1 MEIYLCEN
9 LKKLREKKGNTQ
21 EELATHIGITVQA
34 VSKWERGEGYPDI
47 TFLPVIAEFYSVTV
61 DELLGVGE
69 VKKKAIIQKFLE
81 EYKVLEKENSYD
93 EALLVANAMYRD
105 YPNEVSVLKCKMD
118 ALRNLGYF
126 EESLAT
132 SKEILNNETCGE
144 TRYDAIR
151 NAIACNLLS
160 IEGDYEEAKSLTE
173 ELPDYFS
180 TKNQQRINVGNPDVT
195 VFREQVQE
203 NIEMLMLCLCTNMRA
218 LQHGMDKSEK
228 IALWKKAVDILE
240 VVFENGDYGM
250 LTEQMLR
257 FYLFIAHDYAMLN
270 EDDKAFEYLEKS
282 FNLAEKSDNEAE
294 GEYTS
299 MLLAGRSYQR
309 GTGACAALGRQM
321 KYWAGFYHL
330 KGNERFEKI
339 LKNMKKYES
348 GSNEPL
354 IAGDAMLYNISGIA
368 TFVCEKLCKQY
379 DFTEIKPFEMEDAE
393 KLYERYTKFIPNC
406 HYTDE
411 SFLKEIDT
419 ENNDVFVLLRDNA
432 VLGVGVVA
440 KSSADAWEIISLSVA
455 DENDRERM
463 LAYCTKHITD
473 QGKKAQLRVSV
484 VSYGIIVPA
493 KEMGYER
500 I

>member
-1 MEIYLCEN
+1 MEIYLCES

-69 VKKKAIIQKFLE
+69 VKKKAIIERFLK
-81 EYKVLEKENSYD
+81 EYNVLEKENNYD
-93 EALLVANAMYRD
+93 EALRIVNAMYKD
-105 YPNEVSVLKCKMD
+105 YPNEVSVLKCRMD

-132 SKEILNNETCGE
+132 AKEILNNKNCGE
-144 TRYDAIR
+144 VRYEAIR

-160 IEGDYEEAKSLTE
+160 IEGDYEEAKSLAE

-180 TKNQQRINVGNPDVT
+180 TKNQQRINAGNPDIT

-228 IALWKKAVDILE
+228 IDLWKKAVKILE
-240 VVFENGDYGM
+240 AVFENGDYGM

-257 FYLFIAHDYAMLN
+257 FYLFTAHDYAMLH
-270 EDDKAFEYLEKS
+270 EDDEALEYLEKS
-282 FNLAEKSDNEAE
+282 FNLAEKSDSEAE
-294 GEYTS
+294 GQYTS

-339 LKNMKKYES
+339 LAKTEKYEYV
-348 GSNEPL
+348 SNEPL
-354 IAGDAMLYNISGIA
+354 IAGDAMLYNINGIA
-368 TFVCEKLCKQY
+368 TFVCKRLCKHY
-379 DFTEIKPFEMEDAE
+379 DFADIKPFEKEDTE
-393 KLYERYTKFIPNC
+393 KLCERYIKFIPNC

-419 ENNDVFVLLRDNA
+419 ENNDVFVLFKNNT

-440 KSSADAWEIISLSVA
+440 KNSGDTWEITSLSVA
-455 DENDRERM
+455 DENNRERL

-473 QGKKAQLRVSV
+473 NGKKAQLRVSV
-484 VSYGIIVPA
+484 VSYGVIVPA
-493 KEMGYER
+493 KEMGYVR
-500 I
+500 L